1 LLWTHRP
8 WKWFVTI
15 FFIPRLTT
23 PKFDIPPLWFLE
35 LSVEP
40 RGIKKNL
47 NKPLWWTYN
56 IS

>member
-1 LLWTHRP
+1 L
-8 WKWFVTI
+8 FTI

-23 PKFDIPPLWFLE
+23 RKFDIPPLWFLE
-35 LSVEP
+35 LSS
-40 RGIKKNL
+40 RGIQKNL